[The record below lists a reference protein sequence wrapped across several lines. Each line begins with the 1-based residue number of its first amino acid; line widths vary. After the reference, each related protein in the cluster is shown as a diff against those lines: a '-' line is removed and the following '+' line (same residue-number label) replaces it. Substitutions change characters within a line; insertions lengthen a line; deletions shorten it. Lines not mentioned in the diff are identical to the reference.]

1 MKLLACFL
9 LLLIIN
15 INLSF
20 ASKASLKRKKI
31 KTYKSTK
38 IDNPVDDFLYN
49 KIFYTDEQC
58 QKLNRQYI
66 RLVREEEDSIEGI
79 AHGENALP
87 REFPYVAAIYVLD
100 SDGNYTQHCTG
111 SIITKRY
118 EIIPKVKVF

>member
-15 INLSF
+15 INFSF

-31 KTYKSTK
+31 KTYKSTT
-38 IDNPVDDFLYN
+38 IDKPVDHFLYN

-58 QKLNRQYI
+58 QKLNQRYI
-66 RLVREEEDSIEGI
+66 RLVEEEEDSIKGI

-87 REFPYVAAIYVLD
+87 REFPYVVAIYLLD
-100 SDGNYTQHCTG
+100 SDGNYSQHCTG
-111 SIITKRY
+111 SIITKRL